1 MDFELHSERQAY
13 VDVLEHE
20 VKKIVRMVRAFPVQR
35 FDERHADC
43 GQSARQLGEGLVD
56 RVRRI
61 EEIVM
66 GRVTPRHTSLPRSR
80 ASLLLELETAF
91 LGASEALLA
100 LPAARWAEVLAAPVG
115 FTEWRQARRGELLW
129 LALRE
134 LVRHDRHFGIHL
146 RAARENGGGGAKLA
160 QVDASDP
167 VLALGA

>member
-1 MDFELHSERQAY
+1 

-20 VKKIVRMVRAFPVQR
+20 VKKIVRMVRAFPVLR
-35 FDERHADC
+35 FDERHDDC
-43 GQSARQLGEGLVD
+43 GQSARQLGEGFVD

-61 EEIVM
+61 EEITF
-66 GRVTPRHTSLPRSR
+66 GRTAPAAPPRPRSR
-80 ASLLLELETAF
+80 GSLLLELETAF

-100 LPAARWAEVLAAPVG
+100 LPASRWGEIVTAPAG
-115 FTEWRQARRGELLW
+115 LTGWHQARRGELLW

-146 RAARENGGGGAKLA
+146 RAARENDGDSVLRERD
-160 QVDASDP
+160 DATGP